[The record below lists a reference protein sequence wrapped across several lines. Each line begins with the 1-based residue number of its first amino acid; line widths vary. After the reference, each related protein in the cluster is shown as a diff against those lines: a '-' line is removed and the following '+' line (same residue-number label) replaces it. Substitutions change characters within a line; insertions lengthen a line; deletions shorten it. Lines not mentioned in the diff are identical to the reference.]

1 MLDPT
6 VSPAPQPLQA
16 PVGPPARGGGENVAP
31 VVRHLFNEET
41 TVEREII
48 ELLQTTALGWSYHSR
63 AQVTELRPDDREVL
77 LLPLLR
83 KKLKALNPA
92 ILTDEARVDAIIT
105 KLRACRDNI
114 QWLEWL
120 QSGVNYQ
127 FDTAEKAK
135 DVRLIAYDDP
145 DANDWWVTN
154 QFPVEGNSPRRP
166 DMVLLINGIPVV
178 VIEAKTASRN
188 KPDWRAGATQLGMYA
203 VEIDQLFYTNAYGV
217 GVNETRM
224 MYGVP
229 GRRLQFWLQWRDAW
243 PHDDKVD
250 EIDEMKISL
259 YGLFDRSNMLDFI
272 RHFIVF
278 ATKDGKT
285 EKVVV
290 RYQQYLAVKDILV
303 RATDLTLPPEKRRG
317 LIWHTQGS
325 GKTLTMI
332 YAARSLWEEP
342 KLTQPTVILLVDRE
356 QLGDQM
362 DRELMASGIE
372 NVHVAASKRDLE
384 EKLAGDYRGIIL
396 TTVHLFDGMPKNITK
411 QRPNVIVMADEAH
424 RSQERD
430 LGTYMRS
437 AVTGASLFGFTGT
450 PIENDDH
457 NTPKAWGYVKDDG
470 KIERYMGRPYTITDA
485 LRDGV
490 VKPIHWQP
498 RKTDW
503 QLYGAKLDTAFKRE
517 FGHLP
522 VEEQNKLVNSS
533 STLDVLLRLD
543 KRIEQIADDV
553 VEHFTEH
560 VRPNGFKAMLV
571 SKDKGT
577 VQLYAKALRGRLG
590 DEAVVAVI
598 SETPQNDEK
607 EIQNL
612 YLGESRRKRLLNEFL
627 IPANSALPEHQDK
640 VFRKVELLVVCEM
653 LLTGFDAPILQ
664 TLYLDKKLQDHG
676 LLQTIARVNRPY
688 NELKGHGQVLD
699 YYGIFDHLNEALNY
713 RPDELGDVAFP
724 FERIREHFR
733 KEFDTLWALF
743 PEDSVP
749 RDGSHGAYIA
759 AMKILRDVEGAE
771 KQFDTGYRNLRVLY
785 EALQPDEQLRDFVR
799 PYAWLTKL
807 YMLYRKKFYP
817 EMAMET
823 TEEDAARTRE
833 LIREHIDVEELE
845 KEFPTYVLDEHF
857 LTKLKDKK
865 PDAKALDIEA
875 MLSAELR
882 IRLDEGEEFRPL
894 SEKLQRII
902 DEKRTGTLA
911 GIALIEEL
919 ESLTEAV
926 RNVVEEA
933 KRPIG
938 QQMALKIKARNPAL
952 SEHQTAEVAAAILT
966 EADRHCFPGWW
977 NSSSVDPELTKAL
990 LLLIAQRF
998 SICGLLAD
1006 DAMGFIT
1013 TLVQLLKRRHYKPG
1027 KTEAE

>member
-1 MLDPT
+1 VDET
-6 VSPAPQPLQA
+6 VTPA
-16 PVGPPARGGGENVAP
+16 AP

-48 ELLQTTALGWSYHSR
+48 EHLQTKALGWTYRSR
-63 AQVTELRPDDREVL
+63 SQVTELRPDDREVL

-83 KKLKALNPA
+83 EKLKALNPT
-92 ILTDEARVDAIIT
+92 ILTDDARVDAIIT

-127 FDTAEKAK
+127 FDTAEKAR

-166 DMVLLINGIPVV
+166 DMVLLINGIPIV

-290 RYQQYLAVKDILV
+290 RYQQYLAVKDILG

-362 DRELMASGIE
+362 DRELMASGVE

-553 VEHFTEH
+553 VEHFKEH

-577 VQLYAKALRGRLG
+577 VLLYAKALRDRLG

-598 SETPQNDEK
+598 SEAPQNDEK
-607 EIQNL
+607 EIQSL

-627 IPANSALPEHQDK
+627 IPANSDLPEHQDK
-640 VFRKVELLVVCEM
+640 VFRKVELLVVCDM

-664 TLYLDKKLQDHG
+664 TLYLDKSLRDHG

-733 KEFDTLWALF
+733 KEFDNLWALF

-759 AMKILRDVEGAE
+759 AMKILRDEEGAE

-817 EMAMET
+817 EMAMEA

-902 DEKRTGTLA
+902 DEKRAGTLA

-926 RNVVEEA
+926 RSVVEEA

-966 EADRHCFPGWW
+966 EADMHCFPGWW

-998 SICGLLAD
+998 STCGLLAD

-1013 TLVQLLKRRHYKPG
+1013 TLLQVLKRRHYKPSR
-1027 KTEAE
+1027 TETE